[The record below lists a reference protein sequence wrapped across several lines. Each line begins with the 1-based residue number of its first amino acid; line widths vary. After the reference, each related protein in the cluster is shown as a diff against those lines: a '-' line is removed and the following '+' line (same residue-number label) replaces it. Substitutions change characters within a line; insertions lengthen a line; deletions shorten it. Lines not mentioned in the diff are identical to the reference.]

1 MLDALDRLGA
11 VMSKHPSQSAQHY
24 DLFTRDG
31 AGGFVFSNVNSRV
44 LADGFRDGIYRRF
57 LVDLHRHLVGAGETA
72 TVAFTSGF
80 GQGRGT
86 VLFVG
91 VLLGS
96 GLFLVLPL
104 ILYAA
109 TNDWRMLLLLLFGAA
124 LMVPAW
130 RVFATN
136 QPASY
141 DPAAPPDLLP

>member
-1 MLDALDRLGA
+1 
-11 VMSKHPSQSAQHY
+11 MSKHPSQSAQHY

-31 AGGFVFSNVNSRV
+31 AGGFVFSNINSRV

-86 VLFVG
+86 ALFVG

-136 QPASY
+136 QQASY